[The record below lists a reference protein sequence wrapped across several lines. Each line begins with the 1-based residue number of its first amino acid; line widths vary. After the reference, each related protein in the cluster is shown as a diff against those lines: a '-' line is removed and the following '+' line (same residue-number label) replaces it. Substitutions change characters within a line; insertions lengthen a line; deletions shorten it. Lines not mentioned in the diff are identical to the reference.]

1 LSSKTG
7 QSVKLGDDEREKVRR
22 FADLFRLSESEII
35 RIAIRRLKEEE
46 VRGYADGIIDGR
58 KAKLRKIGNVIPAL
72 NKTDDNEELEKI

>member
-1 LSSKTG
+1 MSSKTG